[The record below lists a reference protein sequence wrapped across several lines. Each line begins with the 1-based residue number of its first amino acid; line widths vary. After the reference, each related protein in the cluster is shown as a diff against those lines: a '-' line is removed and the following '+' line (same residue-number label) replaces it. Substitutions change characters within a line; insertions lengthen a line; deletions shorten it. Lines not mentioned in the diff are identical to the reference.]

1 MMNLFAKKS
10 ASADAERTLA
20 AVATSATPIMIADQ
34 DYVIRFMNPAVSQ
47 LLTEAESDLRQ
58 AFPDFKVDALI
69 GTSIDRFH
77 KNPSHQRGLLS
88 ALKARHRA
96 TIKVGGFTF
105 DLVANPLLDR
115 KRRQIGISVEWAD
128 ASVRQSNLQ
137 FRAVADAL
145 DRSQAVIEFEP
156 TGTIVNANDNF
167 LHAMGYSLDEIKGKS
182 HRMFVTPEDA
192 ADASYARFWD
202 DLRHGKFYSQEF
214 KRIGKNG
221 REVWIQATY
230 NPILDESG
238 KVFKVVKYATDIT
251 AAKLESANMLGQIQA
266 IHKSQAVIEFELDGT
281 ILSANENFLSV
292 TGYTLAEIKGKHH
305 SMFVAAEERGA
316 AAYREFW
323 QALARGE
330 YRAEQFRRIRKSGD
344 EFYIQASY
352 NPILDLN
359 GKPWKVVK
367 FAHDVTVEQQAK
379 LQTERERSEL
389 ISAVA
394 TGTEE
399 LSSSVKEIAEAMTK
413 SRRTADQAAACV
425 DQADAISQKFDQNA
439 KSTANIVE
447 MIASITDQINL
458 LALNAT
464 IESAR
469 AGEAGRGFAVV
480 ASEVKSLA
488 GQVKTASEKIS
499 GEISAMQVSS
509 RDVVSSLI
517 SVKREID
524 AVQQYVS
531 STAAAVE
538 EQSAVANELAAT
550 VQRAVSHH

>member
-1 MMNLFAKKS
+1 MKLFFDKS
-10 ASADAERTLA
+10 ASADAERAIA
-20 AVATSATPIMIADQ
+20 AVSTSATPIMIADQ
-34 DYVIRFMNPAVSQ
+34 DYVIRFMNPAVTE
-47 LLTEAESDLRQ
+47 LLTAAEADLRQ
-58 AFPDFKVDALI
+58 AFPDFRVDALI

-77 KNPSHQRGLLS
+77 KNPSHQRGLLG

-105 DLVANPLLDR
+105 DLVANPLRDR
-115 KRRQIGISVEWAD
+115 KGRQIGIAVEWAD
-128 ASVRQSNLQ
+128 ASVRLANIQ
-137 FRAVADAL
+137 FKAMADAL

-156 TGTIVNANDNF
+156 GGTIVKANRNF
-167 LHAMGYSLDEIKGKS
+167 LDAMGYSLDEIRGKH
-182 HRMFVTPEDA
+182 HRMFVAASEA
-192 ADASYARFWD
+192 ADPSYARFWD
-202 DLRHGKFYSQEF
+202 DLRQGKFCSSEF

-221 REVWIQATY
+221 KEVWIQATY

-238 KVFKVVKYATDIT
+238 KVFKIVKYATDIT
-251 AAKLESANMLGQIQA
+251 AAKLQSANMLGQIQA

-281 ILSANENFLSV
+281 IIDANDNFLNV
-292 TGYTLAEIKGKHH
+292 TGYSLAEIRGKHH
-305 SMFVAAEERGA
+305 SIFVPSEDRGTGE
-316 AAYREFW
+316 YQEFW
-323 QALARGE
+323 RALARGE
-330 YRAEQFRRIRKSGD
+330 YRSQQFRRIRKDGE
-344 EFYIQASY
+344 EFYIRASY

-359 GKPWKVVK
+359 GKPFKVVK
-367 FAHDVTVEQQAK
+367 FAHDITADFKMK

-399 LSSSVKEIAEAMTK
+399 LSSSVKEIAEAMVK
-413 SRRTADQAAACV
+413 SRQTADQAAASV
-425 DQADAISQKFDQNA
+425 DRADGITQKFDENA

-447 MIASITDQINL
+447 LIGSITDQINL

-488 GQVKTASEKIS
+488 GQVKGASEKIS
-499 GEISAMQVSS
+499 AEISAMQASS
-509 RDVVSSLI
+509 QDVVASLV

-524 AVQQYVS
+524 AVQQYVA

-538 EQSAVANELAAT
+538 EQSAVAGELAAT
-550 VQRAVSHH
+550 VQRAVAHQ

>member
-1 MMNLFAKKS
+1 MKLFFDKS
-10 ASADAERTLA
+10 ASAEAERAIA
-20 AVATSATPIMIADQ
+20 AVATSATAIMIADQ
-34 DYVIRFMNPAVSQ
+34 DYVIRFMNPAVKD
-47 LLTEAESDLRQ
+47 LLTQAEADLKKV
-58 AFPDFKVDALI
+58 FPDFSVDNLI

-77 KNPSHQRGLLS
+77 KNPSHQHGLLG

-96 TIKVGGFTF
+96 TIKVGAFTF
-105 DLVANPLLDR
+105 DLSASPLVDR
-115 KRRQIGISVEWAD
+115 KGRPIGVAVEWAD
-128 ASVRQSNLQ
+128 ASIRLANIQ
-137 FRAVADAL
+137 FKAVADAL

-156 TGTIVNANDNF
+156 GGTIINANDNF
-167 LHAMGYSLDEIKGKS
+167 LGAMGYSLDEIRGKP
-182 HRMFVTPEDA
+182 HRMFVAPEEA
-192 ADASYARFWD
+192 ADASYAKFWD
-202 DLRHGKFYSQEF
+202 DLRQGQFYAREF

-221 REVWIQATY
+221 KEVWIQASY
-230 NPILDESG
+230 NPILDENG
-238 KVFKVVKYATDIT
+238 KVFKVVKYASDVT

-266 IHKSQAVIEFELDGT
+266 IHKSQAVIEFDLNGA
-281 ILSANENFLSV
+281 ILNANENFLKV

-305 SMFVAAEERGA
+305 SMFVAADERGG

-344 EFYIQASY
+344 EFFIQASY

-359 GKPWKVVK
+359 GRPWKVVK
-367 FAHDVTVEQQAK
+367 FAHDITQEHQAK
-379 LQTERERSEL
+379 LRTERERGEL

-394 TGTEE
+394 AGSEE
-399 LSSSVKEIAEAMTK
+399 LNASVREIAEAMIK
-413 SRRTADQAAACV
+413 SRQTADQAAASV
-425 DQADAISQKFDQNA
+425 DQADAISQKFDENA

-447 MIASITDQINL
+447 MIGSITDQINL

-488 GQVKTASEKIS
+488 GQVKGASEKIS
-499 GEISAMQVSS
+499 AEISAMQTSS
-509 RDVVSSLI
+509 KDVVSSLLQ
-517 SVKREID
+517 VKREID

-538 EQSAVANELAAT
+538 QQSAVAGELSAT
-550 VQRAVSHH
+550 VQRAVAHQ